1 MKKVLIASVLVF
13 SLSSCSKGLVS
24 SSSRVSNI
32 QKPVQAWD
40 TTYPVPG
47 NKDFILLN
55 PHKETPPV
63 PKKTTSRGFSKTENF
78 AAGVFT
84 GIVTFAVIL
93 IGTAK

>member
-1 MKKVLIASVLVF
+1 MKKVLIASVLIA
-13 SLSSCSKGLVS
+13 SLASCSKGLVS
-24 SSSRVSNI
+24 SSSRVSNVK
-32 QKPVQAWD
+32 KPVQEWD
-40 TTYPVPG
+40 TSYPIKG
-47 NKDFILLN
+47 RKDFMILS

-63 PKKTTSRGFSKTENF
+63 PKKTTSRGFSKTDNF

>member
-1 MKKVLIASVLVF
+1 MKKVLIASVLIA
-13 SLSSCSKGLVS
+13 SLASCSKGLVS
-24 SSSRVSNI
+24 QSTNVK
-32 QKPVQAWD
+32 KPVQEWD
-40 TTYPVPG
+40 TSYPIKG
-47 NKDFILLN
+47 SQDFRILS

-63 PKKTTSRGFSKTENF
+63 PKKTTSRGFSKTDNF